1 MDCLELDNSSSS
13 SSCCSSSCKP
23 CSPDSES
30 SSSVDQAL
38 MVPVSHK
45 RKAGR
50 KKFKETRHPVYR
62 GVRQRKGN
70 KWVCEVREPYKK
82 SRIWLGT
89 FTCPEMAA
97 RAYDVAALAL
107 RGKSAALNFP
117 DSASILPRAM
127 SCSPKDIQSAAL
139 AASEAFKTSTTAPID
154 IISSQST
161 SSRNI
166 EFGCSS
172 SQDHHK
178 LIFVEPIDQNEE
190 KKLVVNHFS
199 KDDQNPT
206 FMDEEAIFNM
216 PGLLDSM
223 AEGLLLA
230 PPTMQSD
237 VDWDQDD
244 TSYCTTS
251 IDLWEF

>member
-1 MDCLELDNSSSS
+1 MECLELDNSSSS
-13 SSCCSSSCKP
+13 SSCSSSCKP

-30 SSSVDQAL
+30 VDQAL
-38 MVPVSHK
+38 TVPVSHK

-117 DSASILPRAM
+117 DSASILPRAK

-139 AASEAFKTSTTAPID
+139 EAAEALKTSTAAPID
-154 IISSQST
+154 IFSSQST
-161 SSRNI
+161 NI
-166 EFGCSS
+166 QFGCSS

-178 LIFVEPIDQNEE
+178 LFFVDEPIDQMNEE
-190 KKLVVNHFS
+190 NQLVVNHFS
-199 KDDQNPT
+199 KDDHNPS

-230 PPTMQSD
+230 PPTIQRE
-237 VDWDQDD
+237 VDREDD
-244 TSYCTTS
+244 TAYYTTS